1 MFRRPPYRGFQQR
14 QVSNENEASNRG
26 RCAVDAIGECSLG
39 RDLHGILRNLRGASL
54 VQHDMS
60 IMKTNLLAGIVVLL
74 MSAGTAQAVE
84 EPNPLEL
91 PPDHIIARMKHI
103 QGSSNCKLDMEIVK
117 NRIHPTSNCWEDGP
131 WLRTSDKDHGCTEA
145 HIDRVERQDDISFLG
160 YSSCGSHTSVYLHT
174 LEGPRGSNLGIYDT
188 ENY

>member
-1 MFRRPPYRGFQQR
+1 MNARVQGV
-14 QVSNENEASNRG
+14 VSKLLLT
-26 RCAVDAIGECSLG
+26 AI
-39 RDLHGILRNLRGASL
+39 A
-54 VQHDMS
+54 
-60 IMKTNLLAGIVVLL
+60 ALL
-74 MSAGTAQAVE
+74 MATSAAHAEQ
-84 EPNPLEL
+84 EPNPLVV

-145 HIDRVERQDDISFLG
+145 HIDRVERQDDISFLE
-160 YSSCGSHTSVYLHT
+160 YSSCGSHTRVYLHT

>member
-1 MFRRPPYRGFQQR
+1 MMR
-14 QVSNENEASNRG
+14 A
-26 RCAVDAIGECSLG
+26 
-39 RDLHGILRNLRGASL
+39 
-54 VQHDMS
+54 
-60 IMKTNLLAGIVVLL
+60 NLLAGIAVLL
-74 MSAGTAQAVE
+74 IATSAAHAEQ
-84 EPNPLEL
+84 EPNPLVV
-91 PPDHIIARMKHI
+91 PPPNIIARVPHKY
-103 QGSSNCKLDMEIVK
+103 GEPSCKLDMEVVK
-117 NRIHPTSNCWEDGP
+117 NRIHTTSNCWEKGT